1 MTYVEFEKLIQNLED
16 NIKFKKELFNEV
28 TISEIARLSKVF
40 KTKLFNT
47 LTFRYV
53 NNTSLSGGKSFEELK
68 NAIEKY
74 LTPRVDAA
82 ANKMTDSI
90 KLTLINIIHVNNN
103 INPEIFVGI
112 NNKGIKFIMNTP
124 IPENKLFKTNDSKNK
139 NIFKLI

>member
-1 MTYVEFEKLIQNLED
+1 M
-16 NIKFKKELFNEV
+16 
-28 TISEIARLSKVF
+28 
-40 KTKLFNT
+40 
-47 LTFRYV
+47 
-53 NNTSLSGGKSFEELK
+53 
-68 NAIEKY
+68 
-74 LTPRVDAA
+74 TPRVDAA

-112 NNKGIKFIMNTP
+112 NNKGIKFIMNNP